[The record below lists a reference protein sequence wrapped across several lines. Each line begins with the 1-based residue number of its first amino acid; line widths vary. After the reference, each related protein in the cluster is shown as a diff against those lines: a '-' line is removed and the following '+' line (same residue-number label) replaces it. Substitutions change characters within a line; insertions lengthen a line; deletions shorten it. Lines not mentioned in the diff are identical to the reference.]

1 MTLFEKYS
9 YKQKNLAL
17 LVIGVLLFAVAY
29 KRSFR
34 TTIETRSY
42 ISELE
47 IKKAEA
53 GQSQFTIRNLQTE
66 IATITKLLGKENV
79 SIEQV
84 QQGFLNFFAR
94 KSSGLAVQ
102 QIEEVYTFDH
112 PDFSINTF
120 RIDIKGDFIAQ
131 LKFIHQLE
139 KDFEDARLIH
149 TRFELKKD
157 LVSGKNELIT
167 TLLLQNYVQ
176 HEKSE

>member
-17 LVIGVLLFAVAY
+17 LVIGVLLFAAAY
-29 KRSFR
+29 KRSFS

-47 IKKAEA
+47 LKKAEA
-53 GQSQFTIRNLQTE
+53 ENSMLTIRTLQTQ
-66 IATITKLLGKENV
+66 IASINKMLGKENV
-79 SIEQV
+79 AIEQV
-84 QQGFLNFFAR
+84 QQDFLNFFAGH
-94 KSSGLAVQ
+94 SSGLSVQ

-120 RIDIKGDFIAQ
+120 RIDIKGDYLSQ
-131 LKFIHQLE
+131 LRFIHALE
-139 KDFEDARLIH
+139 KSFDDARLIH
-149 TRFELKKD
+149 TRFETQKD
-157 LVSGKNELIT
+157 LVSGKSDLIS

-176 HEKSE
+176 NEKQ

>member
-34 TTIETRSY
+34 TTIETRAY
-42 ISELE
+42 INELE
-47 IKKAEA
+47 VKKSEAVLSQQTIK
-53 GQSQFTIRNLQTE
+53 NLQTE
-66 IATITKLLGKENV
+66 ISTVNKLLGKENV
-79 SIEQV
+79 SIEKV

-94 KSSGLAVQ
+94 KSHNLAVQ

-120 RIDIKGDFIAQ
+120 RIDIKGDFISQ
-131 LKFIHQLE
+131 LKFINALE
-139 KDFEDARLIH
+139 KEFEDARLIH
-149 TRFELKKD
+149 THFELKKD
-157 LVSGKNELIT
+157 LVTGKNELIT

-176 HEKSE
+176 DEKS

>member
-29 KRSFR
+29 KRSFS
-34 TTIETRSY
+34 TTIETNAY

-47 IKKAEA
+47 LKKAEA
-53 GQSQFTIRNLQTE
+53 ESSQTAIRNLQLE
-66 IATITKLLGKENV
+66 IATVNKLLGRENV

-94 KSSGLAVQ
+94 KSKNLSVQ

-120 RIDIKGDFIAQ
+120 RIDIKGDFIEQ
-131 LKFIHQLE
+131 LRFIHALE

-149 TRFELKKD
+149 THFETKKD
-157 LVSGKNELIT
+157 LISGKSDLIS

-176 HEKSE
+176 NEKD

>member
-34 TTIETRSY
+34 TTIETRAY
-42 ISELE
+42 IAELE

-53 GQSQFTIRNLQTE
+53 EQSQHTIRSLQSE
-66 IATITKLLGKENV
+66 ISIVTKLLGKENV
-79 SIEQV
+79 SIEKV

-94 KSSGLAVQ
+94 KSRGLAVQ

-120 RIDIKGDFIAQ
+120 RIDIKGDFIGQ
-131 LKFIHQLE
+131 LKFINELE
-139 KDFEDARLIH
+139 KHFEDARLIH
-149 TRFELKKD
+149 THFELKKD
-157 LVSGKNELIT
+157 LVTGKNELIN

-176 HEKSE
+176 HGKS